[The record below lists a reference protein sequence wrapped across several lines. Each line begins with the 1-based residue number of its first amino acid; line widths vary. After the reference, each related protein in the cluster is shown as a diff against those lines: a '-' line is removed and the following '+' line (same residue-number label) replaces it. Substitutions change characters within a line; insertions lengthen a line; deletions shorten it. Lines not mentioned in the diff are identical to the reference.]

1 VAAITVYPNAGLEE
15 TIEVRFKDEIW
26 TFRPGVP
33 QFIQQE
39 QQAGVLAALQ
49 ATGATLVS
57 PACVVTPNVGASASY
72 SYEVVAVNE
81 SGDTLP
87 PTATAITTGNT
98 TTLDA
103 THYNTIT
110 WTSPAGATQMKIIRT
125 VGGAAQGII
134 ATVAAS
140 QVSLV
145 DNGLVATAY
154 TPSGS
159 AVTTVGAAITNTEV

>member
-1 VAAITVYPNAGLEE
+1 M
-15 TIEVRFKDEIW
+15 
-26 TFRPGVP
+26 
-33 QFIQQE
+33 QE
-39 QQAGVLAALQ
+39 DQAGVLAAIQ

-57 PACVVTPNVGASASY
+57 PVCVVTPTGGAAGSQ
-72 SYEVVAVNE
+72 SYEVVATNA

-87 PTATAITTGNT
+87 PTATNT
-98 TTLDA
+98 AAGPTTLDA

-110 WTSPAGATQMKIIRT
+110 WVSPAGATFMKIIRT

-145 DNGLVATAY
+145 DNGLVASVY
-154 TPSGS
+154 TPAGAS
-159 AVTTVGAAITNTEV
+159 VTTVGAAITNTSM

>member
-1 VAAITVYPNAGLEE
+1 VSAITVYPNAGLEE
-15 TIEVRFKDEIW
+15 TIEVSFKDKIW
-26 TFRPGVP
+26 TFMPGVP
-33 QFIQQE
+33 QFIEQE
-39 QQAGVLAALQ
+39 KQAGVLAALQ

-57 PACVVTPNVGASASY
+57 PVCVVTPTGGASGSQT
-72 SYEVVAVNE
+72 YEVVAVNE

-87 PTATAITTGNT
+87 PTATHTAVGP
-98 TTLDA
+98 TTLDG
-103 THYNTIT
+103 THFNTIT

-145 DNGLVATAY
+145 DNALVASAY